1 MSTIMSVDTTSLI
14 PSSYSI
20 PLCPRL
26 LVCCGNDTQVK
37 LHVTFIIFFII
48 VVLASL
54 QYVSTFPLYIVL
66 TIILYGPVLI
76 ISLLVHARGH
86 LRMTRHLFGS
96 ESRHNNNTIIILWP
110 FGEYN
115 CDALS
120 SSGEEEEEQQ
130 IIRGSIRDDI
140 KISIAGPIMHI
151 PLCLFWFAMYAAV
164 NNGNVSDFISYDP
177 QGFFSTLFRQACLM
191 NLLIMWLNIFIPTYP
206 LDGSRILTS
215 TMLLMGVALNKA
227 ALLTCFVSFLI
238 SIALFCWSVYV
249 FADDGVGGT
258 GILTILLSFF
268 IFAECRRVYR
278 CIVNGTLRQHP
289 LFGRDVYIYRDA
301 RPSIFQMS
309 SAARNISTNTDR
321 IDGEHNND
329 TTIVAT
335 ETDVDQVTNTTDI
348 D

>member
-1 MSTIMSVDTTSLI
+1 MM
-14 PSSYSI
+14 
-20 PLCPRL
+20 
-26 LVCCGNDTQVK
+26 
-37 LHVTFIIFFII
+37 H
-48 VVLASL
+48 
-54 QYVSTFPLYIVL
+54 
-66 TIILYGPVLI
+66 
-76 ISLLVHARGH
+76 
-86 LRMTRHLFGS
+86 
-96 ESRHNNNTIIILWP
+96 
-110 FGEYN
+110 
-115 CDALS
+115 S
-120 SSGEEEEEQQ
+120 SSSEGEEEEQQ

-151 PLCLFWFAMYAAV
+151 PLCLLWFAMYAVV
-164 NNGNVSDFISYDP
+164 NNGVVSDFISNDS
-177 QGFFSTLFRQACLM
+177 QGFFSTLFKQACLM

-238 SIALFCWSVYV
+238 SVALFCWSVYV

-258 GILTILLSFF
+258 GILILLSFF

-278 CIVNGTLRQHP
+278 CIVNGSLRQHP
-289 LFGRDVYIYRDA
+289 LFGRDVYIYRDT

-329 TTIVAT
+329 ATIVAT
-335 ETDVDQVTNTTDI
+335 ETDADQITNTTDI

>member
-1 MSTIMSVDTTSLI
+1 
-14 PSSYSI
+14 
-20 PLCPRL
+20 
-26 LVCCGNDTQVK
+26 
-37 LHVTFIIFFII
+37 
-48 VVLASL
+48 
-54 QYVSTFPLYIVL
+54 
-66 TIILYGPVLI
+66 
-76 ISLLVHARGH
+76 
-86 LRMTRHLFGS
+86 MTRHLFGS

>member
-1 MSTIMSVDTTSLI
+1 MTSLI

-76 ISLLVHARGH
+76 ISLLVHLRGH
-86 LRMTRHLFGS
+86 LWMSRHLFGS
-96 ESRHNNNTIIILWP
+96 ESRHNNIIILWP
-110 FGEYN
+110 FAEYKY
-115 CDALS
+115 CDASSIIS
-120 SSGEEEEEQQ
+120 SSSEEEEEEEEEQ
-130 IIRGSIRDDI
+130 IRGSIRDDI

-151 PLCLFWFAMYAAV
+151 PLCLLWFAMYAAV
-164 NNGNVSDFISYDP
+164 NNGDVSDFISNDP
-177 QGFFSTLFRQACLM
+177 QDFFSTLFRQACLM

-206 LDGSRILTS
+206 LDGARILTS

-238 SIALFCWSVYV
+238 SVALFCWSLYV
-249 FADDGVGGT
+249 FVDDGVGGT

-278 CIVNGTLRQHP
+278 CIVNGSLRQHP

-335 ETDVDQVTNTTDI
+335 ESVDQVTNTTDI